1 MKSENTLQKLIHFL
15 FGDPSMAK
23 TNSQAVRVP
32 NYIDAMVASMIATYE
47 ANPSLDTVAALA
59 TSMGK
64 NKRSIIAKL
73 VREGVYKAQPRV
85 TKAGAPIV
93 RKAELVA
100 QIQTHF
106 GITVP
111 SFKFEEEKLTVT
123 GESGLEVKRTSKKPW
138 SPSSLVNK
146 SISVIRI
153 LDSSSS
159 IVTTFID

>member
-1 MKSENTLQKLIHFL
+1 MKSENALQKLIHF
-15 FGDPSMAK
+15 FTSYGERYMTK

-32 NYIDAMVASMIATYE
+32 NYTDAMVASMIATYE

-100 QIQTHF
+100 QIQNHF
-106 GITVP
+106 GISVP
-111 SFKFEEEKLTVT
+111 SLEKASKADLERMVT
-123 GESGLEVKRTSKKPW
+123 AING
-138 SPSSLVNK
+138 
-146 SISVIRI
+146 
-153 LDSSSS
+153 
-159 IVTTFID
+159 